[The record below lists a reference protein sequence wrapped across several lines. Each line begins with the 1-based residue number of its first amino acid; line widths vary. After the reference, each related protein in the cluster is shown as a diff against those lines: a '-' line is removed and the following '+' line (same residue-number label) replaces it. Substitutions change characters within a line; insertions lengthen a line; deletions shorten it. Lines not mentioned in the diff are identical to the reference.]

1 MRKPMAALIVF
12 LVTSSYPQT
21 GDAKTIAQVFSEW
34 GNFLVGDVWTGTH
47 GQGHKH
53 EQSWEWILDRSFLQ
67 VRWKTSGDSG
77 ISLVGIDPSTGKL
90 TWWGFDHRGRV
101 WKGTTNLDK
110 PDEWVD
116 EGTGHSTSGPNSWK
130 TTLTRLGADRARLEI
145 RENVVDGKAFA
156 PEVIILTRKK

>member
-1 MRKPMAALIVF
+1 MRKLVAVLIVF
-12 LVTSSYPQT
+12 LMTSCCARAR
-21 GDAKTIAQVFSEW
+21 DAETARAFAEW
-34 GNFLVGDVWTGTH
+34 GNFLVGNVWTGTH

-53 EQSWEWILDRSFLQ
+53 EQRWEWVLDRTFLQ
-67 VRWKTSGDSG
+67 VRWNVSGDSG

-90 TWWGFDHRGRV
+90 AWWGFDNKGQV

-110 PDEWVD
+110 PSEWVD
-116 EGTGHSTSGPNSWK
+116 EGTGMSGNNSWK

-156 PEVIILTRKK
+156 PEVIILVRKK